1 MYQGP
6 RGRFFITEQPGR
18 ILVLAN
24 LDGSTPEVFLDIRD
38 RVRAVGFEEGLLGFA
53 LAPDFAQSGHFYVYY
68 SASDPR
74 RSVVSRFSVGPA
86 ANFADAAS
94 EVVILEVEQPFANHN
109 GGQIVF
115 GADGFLYIALGDGG
129 DGTDPRGNGQNLNTL
144 LGKILRIDVEAAGQN
159 ETYSIPADNP
169 FAGQGANDI
178 REEIWAYGLRNPWRF
193 SFDRETGELWVGD
206 VGHRRREE
214 IDLVLPGANLGWN
227 ILEGSLCLSTPGCD
241 RSGLT
246 PPVLDYERA
255 GGNCSV
261 TGGFVYRGEMI
272 PSLNGAY
279 VYGDFCSGRVWALRF
294 DGGAVTENK
303 LIATVDGSV
312 SSFAVDSD
320 GEIYVLTYDQA
331 GAIFKLVPAD

>member
-6 RGRFFITEQPGR
+6 GGRFFITEQPGR
-18 ILVLAN
+18 ILVFGN
-24 LDGSTPEVFLDIRD
+24 LDDSTPEMFLDIQD
-38 RVRAVGFEEGLLGFA
+38 RVRHVGFEEGLLGLA

-68 SASDPR
+68 SASAPR
-74 RSVVSRFSVGPA
+74 RSVVSRFFVGPA
-86 ANFADAAS
+86 ASFADAAS

-109 GGQIVF
+109 GGQIAF

-129 DGTDPRGNGQNLNTL
+129 GGTDPRGNGQNLNTL
-144 LGKILRIDVEAAGQN
+144 LGKILRIDVEASGQN
-159 ETYSIPADNP
+159 EMYSIPADNP
-169 FAGQGANDI
+169 FAGQRPNDI

-193 SFDRETGELWVGD
+193 SFDQETGELWVAD
-206 VGHRRREE
+206 VGHSRREE

-227 ILEGSLCLSTPGCD
+227 IMEGNLCLSTPGCD

-246 PPVLDYERA
+246 APVFDYNRT

-261 TGGFVYRGEMI
+261 TGGFVYRGEAI

-303 LIATVDGSV
+303 LIATVDGNV